1 MNKIKIVIICSLFFS
16 VSLFSQSNA
25 LSNSPYSLIGL
36 GTANRLS
43 TGETNAL
50 GKAGIALPSSSFIN
64 NLNPASFAAIP
75 LNSFFYDIGLKYE
88 MSDMKETG
96 GESFTTN
103 GNFSSLAFAFPLNQ
117 KSGVGL
123 SLLPYTN
130 VGYTISGLE
139 TEIEGSTNQFYSYI
153 AGSGGLNEIKL
164 SYGYKFSRKMRIGVS
179 GSYLFGKISENEIN
193 YINSNILEFS
203 DNSHY
208 NGFRFAMGLQYAA
221 SEKIS
226 FGSTVKLP
234 AKLSGNQEQAMGLY
248 LSGVTLVES
257 TEEEFDIDSFSLP
270 IEFGLGL
277 NAQLRKNLSLTA
289 DYTREF
295 WSATGQIDGLG
306 AFIDQDIIGLGM
318 EFSGGGNPLYYANKI
333 QFRAGM
339 NYSSGNIKISEKSI
353 SDYGVSLGVGLP
365 VQPNKK
371 SMLNLTYSYGQKGQ
385 ISNGLIQEN
394 YHQFSLNI
402 SLEDIWFLKSKFR

>member
-1 MNKIKIVIICSLFFS
+1 
-16 VSLFSQSNA
+16 
-25 LSNSPYSLIGL
+25 
-36 GTANRLS
+36 
-43 TGETNAL
+43 
-50 GKAGIALPSSSFIN
+50 
-64 NLNPASFAAIP
+64 
-75 LNSFFYDIGLKYE
+75 
-88 MSDMKETG
+88 
-96 GESFTTN
+96 
-103 GNFSSLAFAFPLNQ
+103 
-117 KSGVGL
+117 
-123 SLLPYTN
+123 
-130 VGYTISGLE
+130 
-139 TEIEGSTNQFYSYI
+139 
-153 AGSGGLNEIKL
+153 
-164 SYGYKFSRKMRIGVS
+164 
-179 GSYLFGKISENEIN
+179 
-193 YINSNILEFS
+193 
-203 DNSHY
+203 
-208 NGFRFAMGLQYAA
+208 
-221 SEKIS
+221 
-226 FGSTVKLP
+226 
-234 AKLSGNQEQAMGLY
+234 MGLY

-270 IEFGLGL
+270 IEFWLGL

-289 DYTREF
+289 DYTKEF
-295 WSATGQIDGLG
+295 WSATGQIDGLS

-402 SLEDIWFLKSKFR
+402 SLEDISFLKSKFR